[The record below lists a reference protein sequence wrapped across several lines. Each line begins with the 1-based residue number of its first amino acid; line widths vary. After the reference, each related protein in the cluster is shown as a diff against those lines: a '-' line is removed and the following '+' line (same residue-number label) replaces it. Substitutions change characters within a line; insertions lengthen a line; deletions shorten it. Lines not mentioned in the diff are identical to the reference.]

1 MKLPSCVIGMM
12 AHDEAQTISEALRAL
27 LQQDVRCAEIE
38 AVVVV
43 SSGSR
48 DGTDEIVRS
57 IAAEDPRVRLLTQPT
72 RQGKISADNLFFESF
87 GADLYVLC
95 NADVILEPGALEA
108 LLGPLEDPRVGITG
122 ARVVPRVRP
131 WQEGGFFDF
140 ANYLLW
146 EIHHRI
152 VLDRPKMGEAV
163 AFRPLVDRIPEAA
176 IADEAFLEATAHER
190 GLEVV
195 YVPEAIAVAGCP
207 LSLADYFAVRRRNYC
222 AHRLLSKNLGY
233 EVTTLSVQPILTAL
247 LRLVR
252 DHLRCA
258 YAGRHWAARGRALL
272 RDTKLCLWLLGVI
285 ALEAL
290 ARGVGML
297 DVYLAPQRHESWRM
311 ARSARRP

>member
-1 MKLPSCVIGMM
+1 M
-12 AHDEAQTISEALRAL
+12 AHDEAPTIAQALRAL
-27 LQQDVRCAEIE
+27 LGQDVRCAELE

-57 IAAEDPRVRLLTQPT
+57 IAADEPRVHLLTQPT
-72 RQGKISADNLFFESF
+72 RQGKISAGNLFFQSF
-87 GADLYVLC
+87 SADLYVLC

-108 LLGPLEDPRVGITG
+108 LLEPLKDPRVGITG

-131 WQEGGFFDF
+131 WQEGGLFDF
-140 ANYLLW
+140 ANHLLW
-146 EIHHRI
+146 AIHHRI
-152 VLDRPKMGEAV
+152 VLDRPKVGEAV

-207 LSLADYFAVRRRNYC
+207 LSLADYFSVRRRNYC

-233 EVTTLSVQPILTAL
+233 EVTTLSVGPILAAL
-247 LRLVR
+247 WQLAREHVR
-252 DHLRCA
+252 CSYSGSPRI
-258 YAGRHWAARGRALL
+258 ARGRAAL
-272 RDTKLCLWLLGVI
+272 RDVKLCFWLVGVVT
-285 ALEAL
+285 LEVL
-290 ARGVGML
+290 ARGAGLL
-297 DVYLAPQRHESWRM
+297 DVYLSPRRHESWRM
-311 ARSARRP
+311 ARSARRG